1 MSSSPDAF
9 SRNPPLKPLGLIAG
23 NGQFPL
29 LLAEQAKRQGRPVVA
44 VAIREETD
52 PSLEKL
58 VDACHWLPLGQVK
71 KTIELLHDA
80 GVEEAVMAGQVKH
93 VRIFDLRHLDMT
105 AVKVL
110 ASLPDKKTD
119 TVLRAVADE
128 FAKAGIKFLPSTA
141 YLKDL
146 LAPEGFLTSH
156 RPTPEQ
162 KKDIAFGLETAKA
175 VGGLDLGQTVCV
187 KDRAVLS
194 VEAIE
199 GTDEC
204 ILRAG
209 RFQSGFTA
217 AKTAKPKQDVRFDVP
232 VIGLRT
238 LESLKTSGA
247 AVLAVEAGKT
257 LFFDKETFLKGAEEA
272 GLVVV
277 GVKNV

>member
-1 MSSSPDAF
+1 M
-9 SRNPPLKPLGLIAG
+9 
-23 NGQFPL
+23 
-29 LLAEQAKRQGRPVVA
+29 
-44 VAIREETD
+44 
-52 PSLEKL
+52 
-58 VDACHWLPLGQVK
+58 
-71 KTIELLHDA
+71 
-80 GVEEAVMAGQVKH
+80 
-93 VRIFDLRHLDMT
+93 
-105 AVKVL
+105 
-110 ASLPDKKTD
+110 
-119 TVLRAVADE
+119 LRAVADE

-187 KDRAVLS
+187 KDRAVLA
-194 VEAIE
+194 VEARRRGGEDDAAMEAIE

-209 RFQSGFTA
+209 RFQPGFTA
-217 AKTAKPKQDVRFDVP
+217 AKTSKPKQDVRFDVP

-238 LESLKTSGA
+238 LESLKKSKA

-257 LFFDKETFLKGAEEA
+257 LFFDKETFLKEAEEA